1 MMKEFVDLR
10 LRMYSYLTDDG
21 CVDKKAKGTKKFVI
35 KKEIKFKNC
44 KFLESNKTM
53 LRSQQRFR
61 SELHNVFTRKINKV
75 VLGTNDDKRIQTA
88 DAVTACSYVYEC

>member
-1 MMKEFVDLR
+1 
-10 LRMYSYLTDDG
+10 
-21 CVDKKAKGTKKFVI
+21 
-35 KKEIKFKNC
+35 
-44 KFLESNKTM
+44 M

-61 SELHNVFTRKINKV
+61 SELHNVFTQKINKV